1 MNTNNEQYF
10 IIRCDRAGVFYA
22 QVIER
27 KDLPS
32 GTTLLIAN
40 ARKAHGWDG
49 ACAVE
54 ELAVNGPQASGGNN
68 RWTVSVP
75 AMEVAGAIQI
85 IPVTESAK
93 ARIEAMPEWK
103 RAK

>member
-1 MNTNNEQYF
+1 MNTNKEQYF

-22 QVIER
+22 QIIEH

-32 GTTLLIAN
+32 GTNLLIAN

-54 ELAVNGPQASGGNN
+54 ELAVNGPQVEGGGN
-68 RWTVSVP
+68 RWTVRVP
-75 AMEVAGAIQI
+75 EMEVASAIQI
-85 IPVTESAK
+85 IPVTDAAK

-103 RAK
+103 RAQ

>member
-1 MNTNNEQYF
+1 MNTNKEQYF
-10 IIRCDRAGVFYA
+10 IVRCDRAGVFYA
-22 QVIER
+22 QIKER

-32 GTTLLIAN
+32 GTNLLIVN

-54 ELAVNGPQASGGNN
+54 ELAVNGPQVEGGDN
-68 RWTVSVP
+68 RWTVRVP
-75 AMEVAGAIQI
+75 EMEVASAIQI
-85 IPVTESAK
+85 IPVTDAAK

-103 RAK
+103 RAQ

>member
-1 MNTNNEQYF
+1 MNTNKGQYF

-22 QVIER
+22 QISKR

-32 GTTLLIAN
+32 GTSLVITN

-54 ELAVNGPQASGGNN
+54 ELAVNGPQVEGGDN
-68 RWTVSVP
+68 RWTVRVP
-75 AMEVAGAIQI
+75 EMEVASAIQI
-85 IPVTESAK
+85 IPVTDAAK

-103 RAK
+103 RAQ